1 MAPPPNP
8 PPVSVHQ
15 LRESRLLQGLDEPA
29 LERLSRELPVQ
40 TTNVGEMVVTEG
52 ELATD
57 MFLVLHGELEVLAR
71 GGRDREV
78 RVALF
83 GPGDWFGE
91 MAVLE
96 IQPRSASVRA
106 VAPSLLVRI
115 SAADLRRLLYE
126 QDMAQYTT
134 VIVNIARE
142 LSRRLRV
149 ADGLIAQSSLQ
160 LAEDYVRRS
169 QRPPKA

>member
-1 MAPPPNP
+1 MPTPPKLPRITAQ
-8 PPVSVHQ
+8 Q
-15 LRESRLLQGLDEPA
+15 LRDSRLLQGLDDA
-29 LERLSRELPVQ
+29 AVERLAQELPVHAA
-40 TTNVGEMVVTEG
+40 TVGEMVVTEG
-52 ELATD
+52 ELAAD
-57 MFLVLHGELEVLAR
+57 MYLVVHGELEVLAS
-71 GGRDREV
+71 GGRDRDV

-91 MAVLE
+91 MAILD

-106 VAPSLLVRI
+106 VAPSLLVRV
-115 SAADLRRLLYE
+115 SSGDLKRLLYE
-126 QDMAQYTT
+126 RDIAQYTV
-134 VIVNIARE
+134 VIMNVARE

-169 QRPPKA
+169 QHPPRP